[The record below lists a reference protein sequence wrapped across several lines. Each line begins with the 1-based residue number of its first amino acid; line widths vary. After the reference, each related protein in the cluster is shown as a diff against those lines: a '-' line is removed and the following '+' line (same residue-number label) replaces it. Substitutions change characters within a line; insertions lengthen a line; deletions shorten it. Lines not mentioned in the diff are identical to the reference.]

1 MKLPMNNSR
10 SWPVRIVST
19 IAVAVWLALAAV
31 FLGACVTTQDGS
43 RRPPTPTELAA
54 MDEPAWQKYL
64 QRVEFIST
72 ACGAIAVEHGM
83 DADKV
88 LEVAQLLT
96 AVEDPARLDL
106 YSVAVRAGVSPT
118 LALILTV
125 EPQALLDARGGL
137 PGGPRGF
144 ELLLRAANAFVSGA
158 ASAEMARTSAPE
170 RG

>member
-1 MKLPMNNSR
+1 MQHRKLWLPR
-10 SWPVRIVST
+10 VVSAA
-19 IAVAVWLALAAV
+19 ILCVLVWFAAS
-31 FLGACVTTQDGS
+31 LLSGCVTTAQGT
-43 RRPPTPTELAA
+43 RRPPTPMELAA
-54 MDEPAWQKYL
+54 MDEPTWQAYL
-64 QRVEFIST
+64 KRVEFIAT

-88 LEVAQLLT
+88 LEVAQVLT
-96 AVEDPARLDL
+96 AIEDPERVDL

-137 PGGPRGF
+137 PGGPRGI

-158 ASAEMARTSAPE
+158 AYAEIARTK
-170 RG
+170 